1 MMLSNKF
8 RQNAILANAA
18 EYGELARQLHW
29 ITSEEAQVAE
39 AERSRRLAALGRA
52 VNLAFKQT
60 KPHMGPLS
68 PGCRICG
75 EGDWSCLF
83 INGKCNCCCFYCP
96 TSQSD
101 IGLPTTQRIS
111 FPRPCDYADYIRY
124 FDFKGVSM
132 SGGEPL
138 LTLDRTL
145 KYMKAL
151 NRTPGHALHVWLYT
165 NGTLLNENIVGR
177 LADAGLDEIRFDL
190 SAASYDLKK
199 LKLAIGRIPCV
210 TVEIPA
216 ISEDFDQVS
225 KLLAV
230 LKEAGVDHLNLH
242 QLRLTRHNSARLKSR
257 PYTFLHGEKV
267 TVLESELA
275 ALGLMQAA
283 ATQRVELPIN
293 YCSFVYKHRYQ
304 AAAARKRNARFI
316 LKGHESITENG
327 FIRTMSIIGDP
338 EAIGRQAQILNKYE
352 SRRDQWVITG
362 KKDCLYF
369 NETLFSL
376 IDFGCCDLHLSYAEA
391 VLSANLSY
399 RCAFRQIPLNSDKK
413 VYIEK
418 CPLQT
423 NLPVDRTQMEFFE
436 KCFLKKDCNL
446 SVPEQP
452 IDSDIIGFESI
463 KPHLQD
469 YF

>member
-1 MMLSNKF
+1 MPSHKF

-18 EYGELARQLHW
+18 EYGELARELRW
-29 ITSEEAQVAE
+29 ITSEEARVAE

-52 VNLAFKQT
+52 VSLGFKQT
-60 KPHMGPLS
+60 KPHLGPLS

-83 INGKCNCCCFYCP
+83 INGKCNCRCFYCP
-96 TSQSD
+96 TSQD
-101 IGLPTTQRIS
+101 DLGLPTTQRIS
-111 FPRPCDYADYIRY
+111 FSKPADYADYIRH
-124 FDFKGVSM
+124 FDFKGVSL

-145 KYMKAL
+145 KYMNAL
-151 NRTPGHALHVWLYT
+151 RRKPGPALHIWLYT
-165 NGTLLNENIVGR
+165 NGTLLTEEIIGR

-190 SAASYDLKK
+190 SAAAYDLKK
-199 LKLAIGRIPCV
+199 LKMSIGRIPCV

-216 ISEDFDQVS
+216 ISEDFDQVG
-225 KLLAV
+225 KLLPV

-283 ATQRVELPIN
+283 ATQRLELPIN

-304 AAAARKRNARFI
+304 AAAARRRNAHFI
-316 LKGHESITENG
+316 LKGHETITENG
-327 FIRTMSIIGDP
+327 FIRAMAIIGDP
-338 EAIGRQAQILNKYE
+338 EAIGRQAQIL
-352 SRRDQWVITG
+352 SRQAAHDSQWTITG
-362 KKDCLYF
+362 QKDCLLF
-369 NETLFSL
+369 HEALFSL
-376 IDFGCCDLHLSYAEA
+376 IDFGCCDLHVSYAEA

-399 RCAFRQIPLNSDKK
+399 RCAFRQVPLNSDKR

-423 NLPVDRTQMEFFE
+423 NLPMNRIQREFFE
-436 KCFLKKDCNL
+436 KYFLKRTSTLPN
-446 SVPEQP
+446 EEHP
-452 IDSDIIGFESI
+452 IDPDIIAFESI